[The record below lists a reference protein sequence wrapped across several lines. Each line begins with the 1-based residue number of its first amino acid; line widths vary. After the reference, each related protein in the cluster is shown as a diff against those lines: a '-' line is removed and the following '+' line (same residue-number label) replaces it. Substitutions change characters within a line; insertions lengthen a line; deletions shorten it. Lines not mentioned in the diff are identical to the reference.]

1 MVFSSDVAGMT
12 KKAFTHVTKLATI
25 YACLRQTSNIL
36 NDDESGGSPRPGTS
50 TDSLN
55 ETLDSNRPGTSTE
68 SSLGSPRPGSST
80 GSSTESQNQ
89 GPSLL
94 FQVKGVDVEAAYD
107 FVKQSIQSFSSF
119 KVKYRNK

>member
-1 MVFSSDVAGMT
+1 MT

-25 YACLRQTSNIL
+25 YSCLRQTSNIL
-36 NDDESGGSPRPGTS
+36 NDDESGGS
-50 TDSLN
+50 L
-55 ETLDSNRPGTSTE
+55 RPGTSTE
-68 SSLGSPRPGSST
+68 SLDDTVDSDGPGTSTESLDESGSPRPGSST
-80 GSSTESQNQ
+80 ESQNV
-89 GPSLL
+89 L

>member
-25 YACLRQTSNIL
+25 YSCLRQTSNIL
-36 NDDESGGSPRPGTS
+36 NDDESRGS
-50 TDSLN
+50 L
-55 ETLDSNRPGTSTE
+55 RPGTSTE
-68 SSLGSPRPGSST
+68 SLDDTVDSDGPGTSTESLDESGSPRPGSST
-80 GSSTESQNQ
+80 ESQNAS
-89 GPSLL
+89 PNVL

>member
-1 MVFSSDVAGMT
+1 MT

-25 YACLRQTSNIL
+25 YSCLRQTSNIL
-36 NDDESGGSPRPGTS
+36 NDDESRGS
-50 TDSLN
+50 L
-55 ETLDSNRPGTSTE
+55 RPGTSTE
-68 SSLGSPRPGSST
+68 SLDDTVDSDGPGTSTESLDESGSPRPGSST
-80 GSSTESQNQ
+80 ESQNAS
-89 GPSLL
+89 PNVL